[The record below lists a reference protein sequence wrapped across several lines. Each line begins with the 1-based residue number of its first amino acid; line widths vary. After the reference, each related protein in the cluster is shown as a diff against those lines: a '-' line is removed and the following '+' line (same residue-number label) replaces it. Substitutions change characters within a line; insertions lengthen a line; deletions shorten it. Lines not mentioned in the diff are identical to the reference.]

1 MSIFFAEILI
11 YKRPLDSYACPDQSK
26 HKKQTNQQIFFAG
39 KRYSK
44 LGQFYGKTHCVCEHF
59 TFLAQKALFIPHL
72 NTLKMAR
79 IEVKYT
85 LCSARGIKLS
95 CEAPFVKFQWLVLE
109 LPAANQRVSNS
120 VFFVSSYILVLRLNI
135 PIVLAYLVVEQP

>member
-1 MSIFFAEILI
+1 M
-11 YKRPLDSYACPDQSK
+11 
-26 HKKQTNQQIFFAG
+26 FFAG

-44 LGQFYGKTHCVCEHF
+44 LEQFYGKTHCVCERF
-59 TFLAQKALFIPHL
+59 TFLAQKALFIPHV

-85 LCSARGIKLS
+85 LCFARGIKLS
-95 CEAPFVKFQWLVLE
+95 CEVPFVKFQWLVLK

-120 VFFVSSYILVLRLNI
+120 VFLLS
-135 PIVLAYLVVEQP
+135 PI